1 MSTQNRTLSPLDI
14 FIGHADAVMRRVFGP
29 PPIAARPSPATTA
42 ADGSL
47 SADDRVRAG
56 RLMRVNH
63 TGEVCAQALYHG
75 QSVTARAAPVQE
87 KLEHA
92 ADEENDHLAWC
103 AERLQAL
110 GSHRSYLDPLW
121 YAGSFAIGAVA
132 GAAGDKW
139 NLGFLAETERQV
151 VAHLNDHL
159 QRLPP
164 ADYKSRAVLEQMRI
178 DEATHATTALE
189 AGGAALPWPVPTL
202 MRLAS
207 KVMTETAYWI

>member
-1 MSTQNRTLSPLDI
+1 MKPQNRTLSPLDI
-14 FIGHADAVMRRVFGP
+14 FVGHADAVMRRVFGP
-29 PPIAARPSPATTA
+29 PPVAERPSPATA
-42 ADGSL
+42 AAEGSL
-47 SADDRVRAG
+47 STDDRVRAG

-110 GSHRSYLDPLW
+110 GSRRSYLDPLW

-151 VAHLNDHL
+151 VAHLGSHL
-159 QRLPP
+159 ERLPT

-189 AGGAALPWPVPTL
+189 AGGATLPWPVPTL

>member
-1 MSTQNRTLSPLDI
+1 MNTQNRMLSPLDI
-14 FIGHADAVMRRVFGP
+14 FVGHADAVMRRVFGP
-29 PPIAARPSPATTA
+29 PPTAERPSPVAPSA
-42 ADGSL
+42 ESSL

-75 QSVTARAAPVQE
+75 QSITARAAPVQT
-87 KLEHA
+87 KLERA
-92 ADEENDHLAWC
+92 AEEENDHLAWC
-103 AERLQAL
+103 AERLRAL
-110 GSHRSYLDPLW
+110 ESHRSYLDPVW
-121 YAGSFAIGAVA
+121 YAGSFAIGALA

-151 VAHLNDHL
+151 VAHLTNHL
-159 QRLPP
+159 QRLPT
-164 ADYKSRAVLEQMRI
+164 ADYKSRAILEQMRI
-178 DEATHATTALE
+178 DEAAHATTALE
-189 AGGAALPWPVPTL
+189 AGGATLPWPVPTL

>member
-1 MSTQNRTLSPLDI
+1 MKPPNRTLSPLDT
-14 FIGHADAVMRRVFGP
+14 FVGHADAVMRRVFGP
-29 PPIAARPSPATTA
+29 PPTTERPSPATAA

-47 SADDRVRAG
+47 STDDRVRAG

-110 GSHRSYLDPLW
+110 GSRRSYFDPLW

-151 VAHLNDHL
+151 VAHLGSHL
-159 QRLPP
+159 ERLPT

-189 AGGAALPWPVPTL
+189 AGGATLPWPVPTL

>member
-1 MSTQNRTLSPLDI
+1 MKSQNRTLSPLDI
-14 FIGHADAVMRRVFGP
+14 FVGHADAVMRRAFGP
-29 PPIAARPSPATTA
+29 PPVADRRSPAGAA
-42 ADGSL
+42 ADGPL
-47 SADDRVRAG
+47 NQDDRVRAG

-110 GSHRSYLDPLW
+110 GSRRSYLDPLW
-121 YAGSFAIGAVA
+121 YAGSFAIGTVA

-151 VAHLNDHL
+151 VAHLGSHL
-159 QRLPP
+159 ERLPT

-178 DEATHATTALE
+178 DEAAHATTALE
-189 AGGAALPWPVPTL
+189 AGGATLPWPVPTL